1 MHPGRAVYDPSVKI
15 VALLLL
21 GVLLY
26 GAFAVARRR
35 FRARK
40 KSPKRLFKKLLG
52 LTHDAEVAERL
63 LNKARERFPQLSE
76 AALIRRVIK
85 QLERDRGR

>member
-1 MHPGRAVYDPSVKI
+1 M
-15 VALLLL
+15 
-21 GVLLY
+21 LLY
-26 GAFAVARRR
+26 GAFVIARRR

-40 KSPKRLFKKLLG
+40 KSPAALFKRLLR

-63 LNKARERFPQLSE
+63 VNKARERFPHLSE
-76 AALIRRVIK
+76 AALIKRVIK

>member
-1 MHPGRAVYDPSVKI
+1 MKI

-26 GAFAVARRR
+26 GAYAVGRRR
-35 FRARK
+35 LRARK
-40 KSPKRLFKKLLG
+40 KSPKRLFQKLLG

-63 LNKARERFPQLSE
+63 VNKARERFPHLSE
-76 AALIRRVIK
+76 SALLRRVIK